1 MNCNGD
7 VKIAAAASFF
17 ESALRLWGNLP
28 SCRAVERGGVL
39 LVSTG
44 TAVADQNY
52 ALRTGGGDIK
62 GMVREAGEFFR
73 SEGMPYS
80 WWIPPGREAAAESA
94 GVAGAGLPLLCSP
107 PAMVMSL
114 RGEGLSRAAPRG
126 LEFIICRNSAEAGEW
141 AAASLSGFGSGPE
154 HLGAFSAFARAMAAG
169 PSAESFRLVTLR
181 TEGTA
186 AATAMLTVGHETAGL
201 FYFSVTPRFRR
212 RSLGSAL
219 LDFVLE
225 EARRA
230 GRRSVALQASPMG
243 APLYR
248 GAGFA
253 ACGSFMVHSTYSDAC

>member
-7 VKIAAAASFF
+7 AKIAAAASFF

-62 GMVREAGEFFR
+62 GMVRVAGEFFR

-154 HLGAFSAFARAMAAG
+154 HLGAFSAFACAMAAG
-169 PSAESFRLVTLR
+169 PSAERSGSLR
-181 TEGTA
+181 CGRRYGRRD
-186 AATAMLTVGHETAGL
+186 GHAH
-201 FYFSVTPRFRR
+201 
-212 RSLGSAL
+212 
-219 LDFVLE
+219 
-225 EARRA
+225 RRA
-230 GRRSVALQASPMG
+230 RDCG
-243 APLYR
+243 AVLFLGDAPIP
-248 GAGFA
+248 A
-253 ACGSFMVHSTYSDAC
+253 AKPGVGPA